1 MTGDGQERWMQAQEE
16 YERSLDGRGAAR
28 FVGLLVFGAL
38 VMLLVFGGCALTWW
52 IG

>member
-1 MTGDGQERWMQAQEE
+1 MTGDDPEQWMRAQEE

-38 VMLLVFGGCALTWW
+38 VMLVVIGACALTAWV
-52 IG
+52 G